1 MDLMILIIQERFWPV
16 LLCFIHSLDSGF
28 RLCLILRRL
37 PFVGGCSSGGHI
49 RMNHLAGGG
58 RQAGGRQEYP
68 QYGKRGAA
76 SVKTA
81 EKGGSINV
89 RE

>member
-1 MDLMILIIQERFWPV
+1 ML
-16 LLCFIHSLDSGF
+16 F
-28 RLCLILRRL
+28 RSDY
-37 PFVGGCSSGGHI
+37 PSW
-49 RMNHLAGGG
+49 AGVHPGAYPDESFGRGG